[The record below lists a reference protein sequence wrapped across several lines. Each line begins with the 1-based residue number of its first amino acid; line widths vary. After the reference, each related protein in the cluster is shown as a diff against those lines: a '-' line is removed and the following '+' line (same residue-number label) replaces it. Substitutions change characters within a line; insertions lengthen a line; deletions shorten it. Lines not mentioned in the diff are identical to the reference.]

1 MTFNHD
7 TDVLTKALGI
17 DKTGEQLAHQMA
29 MLTKR
34 YLQSDNDMLSHL
46 AEMIHEELSY
56 QEILMLATIDTY
68 RVINEA
74 QNATADD
81 TIKKLHD
88 LLKKLNSDD

>member
-17 DKTGEQLAHQMA
+17 DKTGDQLAHKMA

-56 QEILMLATIDTY
+56 QEILLLATIDTY

-74 QNATADD
+74 HNATADD
-81 TIKKLHD
+81 TIKKLQD